1 MRANGRG
8 RGTPGRIERANR
20 GVRLWVAGARPKT
33 LGAAVAPVLVG
44 TAAAHGDGVTISWG
58 RAVLALVV
66 ALALQVGVNYANDY
80 SDGVRG
86 TDDDR
91 RGPLRLTASGLARP
105 ASVRRAAGLA
115 LGVAAAAGL
124 ALAVL
129 VTPWLLV
136 VGAAAIAAAVLYTG
150 GPRPYGYSGLGEVMV
165 FLFFGVVA
173 TAGSAFVQAE
183 EVPATA
189 WWGSVVV
196 GLLACAILLANNV
209 RDVHGDAAHGKRTLA
224 VRIGERRAR
233 RAYVGCLAGAVVAVI
248 GASFDAPWAL
258 LALATVPLAVH
269 TGRAMLDAQGPQQLV
284 GVLVATARLELVTAA
299 LFAAGLWVS

>member
-8 RGTPGRIERANR
+8 RGTPARSERAN
-20 GVRLWVAGARPKT
+20 GGGRLWFAGARPKT

-44 TAAAHGDGVTISWG
+44 TAAAHGDGITISWG
-58 RAVLALVV
+58 RAALALVV

-86 TDDDR
+86 ADDDR

-105 ASVRRAAGLA
+105 ESVRRAAALA
-115 LGVAAAAGL
+115 LGTAAAAGL

-136 VGAAAIAAAVLYTG
+136 VGAASIAAAVLYTG

-183 EVPATA
+183 DVPVTA

-209 RDVHGDAAHGKRTLA
+209 RDVEGDAASGKRTIA
-224 VRIGERRAR
+224 VRVGERRAR
-233 RAYVGCLAGAVVAVI
+233 GVYVGCLAGAALAVV

-258 LALATVPLAVH
+258 LALATIPLAVH
-269 TGRAMLDAQGPQQLV
+269 AARAMLEARGPEQLV
-284 GVLVATARLELVTAA
+284 GVLLATARLELVTAVLLA
-299 LFAAGLWVS
+299 VGLWVS